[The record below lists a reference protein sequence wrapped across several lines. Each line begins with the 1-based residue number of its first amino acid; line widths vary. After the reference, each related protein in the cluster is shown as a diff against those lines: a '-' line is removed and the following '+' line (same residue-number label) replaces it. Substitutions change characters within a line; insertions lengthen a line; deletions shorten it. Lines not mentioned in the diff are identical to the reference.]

1 MVMTS
6 GKLELKL
13 LQEEVRKLQRVYDD
27 TIAELR
33 RLDEWDFTTRDQL
46 ITKANDIEDMIN
58 EYRID
63 ITMAEAFILS
73 QKKS

>member
-33 RLDEWDFTTRDQL
+33 RLDEWDFTPRAQL